1 MSRPVDPHAMFTS
14 LVHADPATLTMSEVV
29 ATLQMF
35 RVVQGWMDHFQA
47 RLLSPSN
54 QLDVSAAEVLIR
66 NAGIS
71 AAEAKAKDRRSKAL
85 EEAPSFSDALAAGA
99 VSAGHTDALANA
111 TSRLDQPTKDL
122 FLGHEAALL
131 DQATHSTPEE
141 FARHCRQLKDRIAK
155 DQGIE
160 RSERQKRDTT
170 LRSSICPRTGMYRI
184 NAELDPELGH
194 QVFSS
199 LEAEIAAMI
208 AGNTELVGVDRNHL
222 AAHALSHLIS
232 GGHQA
237 VRPTQV
243 EMTIIVDLDT
253 LQDGL
258 REHSI
263 CEFGDGTPIPVG
275 MARRLACNA
284 SILPVVLN
292 GDGIPLDIGRTQR
305 LANRAQRR
313 ALRAIYRTCAFHGCD
328 ISFSRCEIHHL
339 HDWAKG
345 GKTDLRHLIPI
356 CKHHHHL
363 IHEGGWTLTLAD
375 DRTLTVRTP
384 CGELHATCP
393 IQIRPGDR
401 VHQHRQ
407 RRHAKQ
413 EEQEQQQQQ
422 EQRRDKQTDQTTPTL
437 QL

>member
-1 MSRPVDPHAMFTS
+1 MTRPVDPQAMFTS
-14 LVHADPATLTMSEVV
+14 LVHADPATLTITEVV
-29 ATLQMF
+29 STLQTF
-35 RVVQGWMDHFQA
+35 RVVQGWMDHLQA
-47 RLLSPSN
+47 RLLSRSN

-71 AAEAKAKDRRSKAL
+71 AAEAKTKNRRSKAL

-122 FLGHEAALL
+122 FLEHEAALL

-170 LRSSICPRTGMYRI
+170 LRSSICPRTGMYRLSG
-184 NAELDPELGH
+184 EFDPELGH

-243 EMTIIVDLDT
+243 EMTIIVDLET
-253 LQDGL
+253 LSEGL
-258 REHSI
+258 HEDSI

-275 MARRLACNA
+275 IARRLACNA

-328 ISFSRCEIHHL
+328 ISFNRCEIHHL
-339 HDWAKG
+339 HDWANG
-345 GKTDLRHLIPI
+345 GKTDLRHLVPI

-375 DRTLTVRTP
+375 NRTLTIRTP
-384 CGELHATCP
+384 DGQIHATCP
-393 IQIRPGDR
+393 IQIRPGRR
-401 VHQHRQ
+401 VQQHRQ
-407 RRHAKQ
+407 RKHDKQ
-413 EEQEQQQQQ
+413 E
-422 EQRRDKQTDQTTPTL
+422 RDKQTDQTIQTL

>member
-1 MSRPVDPHAMFTS
+1 MFTS
-14 LVHADPATLTMSEVV
+14 LIHADPATLTITEIV
-29 ATLQMF
+29 ATLQTF

-47 RLLSPSN
+47 RLLSRSN
-54 QLDVSAAEVLIR
+54 ELDVSAAEVLIR

-85 EEAPSFSDALAAGA
+85 EEAPSFSDALAEGA

-111 TSRLDQPTKDL
+111 TARLDQPTKDL
-122 FLGHEAALL
+122 FLEHEAALL

-141 FARHCRQLKDRIAK
+141 FARHCRHLKDRIAK

-160 RSERQKRDTT
+160 RSERQRRDTT

-199 LEAEIAAMI
+199 LEAEVAAMT

-222 AAHALSHLIS
+222 AAHALSNLVS

-237 VRPTQV
+237 VRPTVV
-243 EMTIIVDLDT
+243 EMTIIVDLET
-253 LQDGL
+253 LTEGL
-258 REHSI
+258 HEDSI

-292 GDGIPLDIGRTQR
+292 GDGIPIDIGRTQR

-328 ISFSRCEIHHL
+328 ISFDRCEIHHL
-339 HDWAKG
+339 HEWATG
-345 GKTDLRHLIPI
+345 GRTDLKHLVPT

-375 DRTLTVRTP
+375 DRTLTIRTP
-384 CGELHATCP
+384 DGELHATVP
-393 IQIRPGDR
+393 IQIRPGNR
-401 VHQHRQ
+401 VEQHRQ
-407 RRHAKQ
+407 RKQAKQ
-413 EEQEQQQQQ
+413 QEQQEHEQ
-422 EQRRDKQTDQTTPTL
+422 EPLPVKQDDQTIQTL

>member
-1 MSRPVDPHAMFTS
+1 MFTS
-14 LVHADPATLTMSEVV
+14 LIHADPATLTMPEIVS
-29 ATLQMF
+29 TLQTF

-47 RLLSPSN
+47 RVLSRSN

-85 EEAPSFSDALAAGA
+85 EEAPSFSDALAEGA
-99 VSAGHTDALANA
+99 VSSAHTDALANA
-111 TSRLDQPTKDL
+111 TSRLDDATKDL
-122 FLGHEAALL
+122 FLEHEAALL

-141 FARHCRQLKDRIAK
+141 FARHCRQLKDRISR

-160 RSERQKRDTT
+160 RSERQKRDTS
-170 LRSSICPRTGMYRI
+170 LRKSICPRTGMYRI

-208 AGNTELVGVDRNHL
+208 TANTELREIDRNHL
-222 AAHALSHLIS
+222 AAHALGHLVS

-237 VRPTQV
+237 IRPTQV
-243 EMTIIVDLDT
+243 EMTIIVDLET
-253 LQDGL
+253 LTDGL
-258 REHSI
+258 HEESV

-313 ALRAIYRTCAFHGCD
+313 ALRAMYRTCAFHGCD
-328 ISFSRCEIHHL
+328 ISFDRCEIHHL
-339 HDWAKG
+339 HEWANG
-345 GKTDLRHLIPI
+345 GPTDLRHLIPT

-363 IHEGGWTLTLAD
+363 IHEGGWTLTLAA
-375 DRTLTVRTP
+375 DRTLTIRTP
-384 CGELHATCP
+384 DGEVHATCP
-393 IQIRPGDR
+393 IQIRPRRR
-401 VHQHRQ
+401 VEQHRQ
-407 RRHAKQ
+407 RKHAKQ
-413 EEQEQQQQQ
+413 QEHEQ
-422 EQRRDKQTDQTTPTL
+422 EQRRDKPDDQTIQTL
-437 QL
+437 QT